1 MTALGGIRIIDF
13 SKFLPGPYCTWL
25 LAEMGAEVIRI
36 ENPRELAKQR
46 KVFGW
51 DKLSEEENARLRAQ
65 DIFARGKKSVLIDP
79 GSDAGREVIHRLIAA
94 ADVLVED
101 YRPGVMAAMGY
112 GAEEMAALNPRL
124 VYCSISLCGQT
135 GPYARRPGH
144 DPVALAISGALSRI
158 GDDPERPSFPGVPVA
173 DLLSGSNGA
182 IAILGAL
189 LARGNTGK
197 GQRLDIAMSDAS
209 LPLVANVISRNPDL
223 AKAPPKGMH
232 RADSGIWR
240 CADGLHLVTT
250 DMEPRYWRLFV
261 EAIGLPD
268 LAERQMDRTGWP
280 EMKRRIAEV
289 MATRTRA
296 EWLDILAA
304 ADTQYAPVLTIAEA
318 LDDPHNRARGMAVEV
333 ALPGG
338 GTALQIGSPVQL
350 EGQGPAGTAASPPG
364 ADTHEVLAALGLS
377 DDQIN
382 ALKGTIA

>member
-1 MTALGGIRIIDF
+1 MTALGSFKIIDF

-25 LAEMGAEVIRI
+25 LAELGAEVIRI

-65 DIFARGKKSVLIDP
+65 DIFARGKKSVLVDP
-79 GSDAGREVIHRLIAA
+79 GSEDGREAIHRLIES

-101 YRPGVMAAMGY
+101 YRPGVMASMGY
-112 GAEEMAALNPRL
+112 GAEEMARLNPRL

-158 GDDPERPSFPGVPVA
+158 GDDPDRPSFPGVPVA

-189 LARGNTGK
+189 LARGNSGK

-209 LPLVANVISRNPDL
+209 LPLVANVISRNPEL
-223 AKAPPKGMH
+223 ATAPPKGMH

-240 CADGLHLVTT
+240 TSDDLYLVTT

-261 EAIGLPD
+261 EAIGLPE
-268 LAERQMDRTGWP
+268 LADRQMDRAGWP
-280 EMKRRIAEV
+280 AMKERIAAV

-296 EWLDILAA
+296 EWLAVLAA

-338 GTALQIGSPVQL
+338 GTALQIGSPVRLQ
-350 EGQGPAGTAASPPG
+350 GQQPAGTAASPPG
-364 ADTHEVLAALGLS
+364 ADTHAVLSGLGLS

>member
-1 MTALGGIRIIDF
+1 MTALAGIRIVDF

-25 LAEMGAEVIRI
+25 LAEMGADVIRI

-51 DKLSEEENARLRAQ
+51 DKLSDDENARLRAQ

-79 GSDAGREVIHRLIAA
+79 GSDEGRAAVHRLIES

-112 GAEEMAALNPRL
+112 AADDMARLNSRL

-158 GDDPERPSFPGVPVA
+158 GEDLDRPSFPGVPVA

-182 IAILGAL
+182 IAILAAL
-189 LARGNTGK
+189 LARGTTGK
-197 GQRLDIAMSDAS
+197 GQHLDIAMSDAS

-223 AKAPPKGMH
+223 SKAPPKGMH

-240 CADGLHLVTT
+240 TADDLYLVTT

-261 EAIGLPD
+261 DAIGLSD
-268 LAERQMDRTGWP
+268 LADRQMDRAGWP
-280 EMKRRIAEV
+280 AMKERIAAV
-289 MATRTRA
+289 MATKTRA
-296 EWLDILAA
+296 EWLATLAA
-304 ADTQYAPVLTIAEA
+304 ADTQYAPVLTVAEA

-338 GTALQIGSPVQL
+338 GTALQIGSPVRL
-350 EGQGPAGTAASPPG
+350 EGQRRASDAASPPG
-364 ADTHEVLAALGLS
+364 ADTREILSGLGLT

>member
-79 GSDAGREVIHRLIAA
+79 GSDGGREATHRLIAA

-101 YRPGVMAAMGY
+101 YRPGVMASMGY
-112 GAEEMAALNPRL
+112 GAEQMAALNPGL

-144 DPVALAISGALSRI
+144 DPIALAISGALSRI

-189 LARGNTGK
+189 LARASTGK

-209 LPLVANVISRNPDL
+209 LPLVANVVSRNPDL
-223 AKAPPKGMH
+223 TKAPPKGMH

-261 EAIGLPD
+261 EAIGLPE
-268 LAERQMDRTGWP
+268 LADRQMDRAGWS
-280 EMKRRIAEV
+280 EMKRRIAGV
-289 MATRTRA
+289 MATKTRA
-296 EWLDILAA
+296 EWIDILAA

-333 ALPGG
+333 GLPGG
-338 GTALQIGSPVQL
+338 GTALQIGSPVRL
-350 EGQGPAGTAASPPG
+350 EGQHSAGAAASPPG
-364 ADTHEVLAALGLS
+364 ADTHEILSGLGLS

>member
-79 GSDAGREVIHRLIAA
+79 GSDDGRAAIHRLIAE

-101 YRPGVMAAMGY
+101 YRPGVMASMGY
-112 GAEEMAALNPRL
+112 GADEMAVLNPGL

-189 LARGNTGK
+189 LGRGTSGK

-209 LPLVANVISRNPDL
+209 LPLIANVVSRNPDL

-240 CADGLHLVTT
+240 TADGLYLVTT

-261 EAIGLPD
+261 DAIGLPE
-268 LAERQMDRTGWP
+268 LAGRQMDRAGRA
-280 EMKRRIAEV
+280 EMKQQIAAV

-304 ADTQYAPVLTIAEA
+304 ANTQYAPVLTIAEA

-333 ALPGG
+333 ALPSG
-338 GTALQIGSPVQL
+338 GTALQIGSPVRL
-350 EGQGPAGTAASPPG
+350 EGQQPAGITASPPG
-364 ADTHEVLAALGLS
+364 ADTHAVLSKLGLT

>member
-51 DKLSEEENARLRAQ
+51 DKLSEEENARLRSQ

-79 GSDAGREVIHRLIAA
+79 GSDEGRAAIHRLIAA

-101 YRPGVMAAMGY
+101 YRPGVMAAMSY
-112 GAEEMAALNPRL
+112 GADEMTALNPRL

>member
-79 GSDAGREVIHRLIAA
+79 GSDEGRAAIHRLIAA

-101 YRPGVMAAMGY
+101 YRPGVMAAMSY
-112 GAEEMAALNPRL
+112 GADEMTALNPRL

>member
-1 MTALGGIRIIDF
+1 
-13 SKFLPGPYCTWL
+13 
-25 LAEMGAEVIRI
+25 
-36 ENPRELAKQR
+36 
-46 KVFGW
+46 
-51 DKLSEEENARLRAQ
+51 
-65 DIFARGKKSVLIDP
+65 
-79 GSDAGREVIHRLIAA
+79 
-94 ADVLVED
+94 
-101 YRPGVMAAMGY
+101 
-112 GAEEMAALNPRL
+112 
-124 VYCSISLCGQT
+124 
-135 GPYARRPGH
+135 
-144 DPVALAISGALSRI
+144 VALAISGALSRI